1 MSIPLWNNKSY
12 RLKSGDQKIAKNL
25 ELKFP
30 EKMKFI
36 TEKSIIH
43 YWGVIILR
51 LFYLLL
57 GVISKEEKGYQNLS
71 MEVIIYRKKITG
83 VFFTKKINTEEYQIT
98 GIMTEVIVKGIW
110 KFYVTLAQYL
120 LCKKRPPCNSH
131 LEKMI
136 SNTEMYSKPIKYIRL
151 WTYYWDII

>member
-12 RLKSGDQKIAKNL
+12 RLKSDDQKIAKNL

-36 TEKSIIH
+36 TEKSFIH

-57 GVISKEEKGYQNLS
+57 GVICKEEKGYQNLS

-83 VFFTKKINTEEYQIT
+83 ECLIGLWISLCNTFAISRMIDIFSQISIIVSPRKIGNDWYIQPN
-98 GIMTEVIVKGIW
+98 
-110 KFYVTLAQYL
+110 F
-120 LCKKRPPCNSH
+120 NSYFSH
-131 LEKMI
+131 I
-136 SNTEMYSKPIKYIRL
+136 
-151 WTYYWDII
+151 D